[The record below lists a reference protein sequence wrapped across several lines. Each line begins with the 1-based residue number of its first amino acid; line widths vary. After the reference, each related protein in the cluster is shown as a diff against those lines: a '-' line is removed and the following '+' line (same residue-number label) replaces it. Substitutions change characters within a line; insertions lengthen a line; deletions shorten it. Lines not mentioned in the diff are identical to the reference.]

1 MLDRLLDRC
10 GGWYVLVMMLITRP
24 LCLLGGALTIYFV
37 SLSMA
42 LPYLLLEHLILFAAV
57 WIALSTLS
65 TVLLAQYET
74 RTLRRVIEE
83 IRAGKIVSPEDGDRA
98 GREAATFSSLHHWRE
113 GWLVPLTTV
122 VPINAWLW
130 FVDSPPLLLLLQ
142 IGAAGFVGISAV
154 LLMTFFAAERWMATC
169 TTFLLANG
177 VVIDFRDLPRSHLRR
192 RMNVCF
198 GLTLAITALMIGSLA
213 NQRAFE
219 IVQNPA
225 TQTEAVASLREH
237 TVMISIAAVAVG
249 LLLSHFLSSSVST
262 RVDDLVAAMQR
273 VKSGRLDE
281 RLMPVGNDEI
291 DHLAREFN
299 TMVEQLN
306 RNDAM
311 IRELNATLEEKV
323 KVRTRQLMRSKKT
336 LQRSFRKL
344 RETDRLK
351 TEFFSNVS
359 HELRTPLTMIL
370 APVQRLLEQAD
381 TLPARDRSLLDV
393 VRLNGLRLLE
403 LINQLLEFSR
413 VGAGKEAVRPESLQL
428 NRLVESLVR
437 SAEPLAE
444 QRGVQ
449 LTARLDATLPLTS
462 ADPEKLETVIRNL
475 VSNALKFTPQG
486 GAVHV
491 ETRLQN
497 DRLHLSVAD
506 TGIGIKP
513 EDHSRIFDRFVQIDG
528 SRSRAFSGTGLGLA
542 LAREL
547 IELHGG
553 KIGLDSELGRGS
565 TFWIELPVVK
575 PLVPVAAT
583 ISTAATGLKST
594 FAELQTFPVAR
605 NAPAAPASAD
615 DRSPLILIVDDT
627 PEMRFLIGD
636 VLSDHYR
643 IELAA
648 DGFEA
653 LEAMERRTPD
663 LVISDVMMPGLDG
676 YELCHRVR
684 ADERWCKLPF
694 VLLTARAET
703 SMKIEGLQ
711 CGADDYLVK
720 PFDSEELRA
729 RVRSL
734 LRVRDLYRQIEVKN
748 RDLEA
753 TLRDVKAMQS
763 QLVHSEKMNSIGQ
776 LVAGVAHEINNAIN
790 AVYNG
795 IQPLARKASAVRELL
810 IAREESGKLDVEVDR
825 GLTRISSLAEV
836 ILHGAERATRIVQDL
851 KTFSHPGAEIPQWFD
866 VNQSL
871 DVCVNLLG
879 HELKDRITVH
889 RDYGESG
896 RMFGPLGEL
905 NQVFMNLLNNAR
917 QAISGP
923 GDIFV
928 RTRLEGDWLTVTIR
942 DTGCGIPE
950 AVRNRI
956 FDPFF
961 TTKDVGV
968 GTGLGLSIS
977 CRIVEGLG
985 GNLRFVCPPEGGTE
999 FTITIPADE
1008 RDESAAANAVKHA
1021 ETLESVAQ

>member
-1 MLDRLLDRC
+1 
-10 GGWYVLVMMLITRP
+10 MMLLTRP
-24 LCLLGGALTIYFV
+24 LDCIGGGLAIYYINLTLSH
-37 SLSMA
+37 SLSPAMQA
-42 LPYLLLEHLILFAAV
+42 RFIWCASAFIVLAVIVTLLLAM
-57 WIALSTLS
+57 WG
-65 TVLLAQYET
+65 T
-74 RTLRRVIEE
+74 RNLRRVLRLI
-83 IRAGKIVSPEDGDRA
+83 AK
-98 GREAATFSSLHHWRE
+98 GREIPVELGRIAGVESVTFAQNHHLRE
-113 GWLVPLTTV
+113 AIIDPLVTVAPMCLTMWV
-122 VPINAWLW
+122 LDDAPV
-130 FVDSPPLLLLLQ
+130 SLLLQ
-142 IGAAGFVGISAV
+142 IAAGGFVGISAV
-154 LLMTFFAAERWMATC
+154 LMLTFFATERWIVPVTH
-169 TTFLLANG
+169 LLQSHG
-177 VVIDFRDLPRSHLRR
+177 VVIDYDRLPRSRLGMRL
-192 RMNVCF
+192 NLCF

-225 TQTEAVASLREH
+225 SQMEAVASLREH
-237 TVMISIAAVAVG
+237 TVGISITAVAVG

-262 RVDDLVAAMQR
+262 RVDHLVAAMQR

-311 IRELNATLEEKV
+311 IRELNSTLEEKV
-323 KVRTRQLMRSKKT
+323 RLRTRQLMRSKKT

-370 APVQRLLEQAD
+370 APVQRLLEQSDA
-381 TLPARDRSLLDV
+381 LPERDRSLLDV

-413 VGAGKEAVRPESLQL
+413 VGSGKEELRPESLHL

-444 QRGVQ
+444 QRGVR
-449 LTARLDATLPLTS
+449 LTARLEATLPLTS
-462 ADPEKLETVIRNL
+462 ADPDKLETVIRNL

-497 DRLHLSVAD
+497 DRLLLSVAD

-513 EDHSRIFDRFVQIDG
+513 EDHNRIFDRFVQIDG
-528 SRSRAFSGTGLGLA
+528 SRSRAFSGTGLGLS

-553 KIGLDSELGRGS
+553 TIGVDSELGRGA

-575 PLVPVAAT
+575 PLVPVAAA
-583 ISTAATGLKST
+583 ISPTASGMRST
-594 FAELQTFPVAR
+594 FAELQTFPGSRPIPAVAG
-605 NAPAAPASAD
+605 SVD
-615 DRSPLILIVDDT
+615 ETSPLILIVDDT

-653 LEAMERRTPD
+653 LETLERLTPD

-684 ADERWCKLPF
+684 ADARWCNLPF

-720 PFDSEELRA
+720 PFDAEELRA

-734 LRVRDLYRQIEVKN
+734 LRVRDLHRQLEVKN
-748 RDLEA
+748 RDLES

-795 IQPLARKASAVRELL
+795 IQPLASKVGAVREILT
-810 IAREESGKLDVEVDR
+810 AREASGRLDVDIDR

-836 ILHGAERATRIVQDL
+836 
-851 KTFSHPGAEIPQWFD
+851 
-866 VNQSL
+866 
-871 DVCVNLLG
+871 
-879 HELKDRITVH
+879 
-889 RDYGESG
+889 
-896 RMFGPLGEL
+896 
-905 NQVFMNLLNNAR
+905 
-917 QAISGP
+917 
-923 GDIFV
+923 
-928 RTRLEGDWLTVTIR
+928 
-942 DTGCGIPE
+942 
-950 AVRNRI
+950 
-956 FDPFF
+956 
-961 TTKDVGV
+961 
-968 GTGLGLSIS
+968 
-977 CRIVEGLG
+977 
-985 GNLRFVCPPEGGTE
+985 
-999 FTITIPADE
+999 
-1008 RDESAAANAVKHA
+1008 
-1021 ETLESVAQ
+1021 